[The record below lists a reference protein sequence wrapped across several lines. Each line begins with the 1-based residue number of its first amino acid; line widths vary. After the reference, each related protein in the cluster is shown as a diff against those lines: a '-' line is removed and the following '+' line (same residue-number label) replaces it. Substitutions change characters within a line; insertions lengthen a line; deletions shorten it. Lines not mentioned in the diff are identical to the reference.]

1 MKILYQ
7 RTYIRRILQE
17 NPIILITNSEKS
29 LFLKNTKF
37 KYKKFNNVVL
47 HELNFNVFNG
57 IVYLLFN
64 FTDLVE
70 VSKLKL
76 NIPGIVLN
84 SFNSTYIISFK
95 KFIKLMIYQNTI
107 LPLNSIFYILNGN
120 ILWLSAKTYSNII
133 FT

>member
-133 FT
+133 FI

>member
-64 FTDLVE
+64 FNDLVE

-95 KFIKLMIYQNTI
+95 KFLKLMIYQNTI

-120 ILWLSAKTYSNII
+120 ILWLSSKTCSSIVFI
-133 FT
+133 

>member
-64 FTDLVE
+64 FNDLVE

-95 KFIKLMIYQNTI
+95 KFLKLMIYQNTI

-120 ILWLSAKTYSNII
+120 ILWLSLKTCSSIVFI
-133 FT
+133 

>member
-7 RTYIRRILQE
+7 KTYIKKILQE

-29 LFLKNTKF
+29 LFLKNIKF

-47 HELNFNVFNG
+47 RELNFNVFNG
-57 IVYLLFN
+57 IIYLLFN

-76 NIPGIVLN
+76 NISGILLS
-84 SFNSTYIISFK
+84 SFNSIYIISIK
-95 KFIKLMIYQNTI
+95 KFLKLIIYQNTI
-107 LPLNSIFYILNGN
+107 LPLNSIF
-120 ILWLSAKTYSNII
+120 
-133 FT
+133 

>member
-95 KFIKLMIYQNTI
+95 KFLKLMIYQNTI

-120 ILWLSAKTYSNII
+120 IL
-133 FT
+133 

>member
-95 KFIKLMIYQNTI
+95 KFLKLMIYQNTI

-133 FT
+133 FI

>member
-95 KFIKLMIYQNTI
+95 KFIKLMIYQNSI

-120 ILWLSAKTYSNII
+120 TLWLSAKTYSNII
-133 FT
+133 FI